1 MSMKRKFLIF
11 PVVCILAVSSLTY
24 SAWAKTIPPE
34 KNKDLYYRLQ
44 GELVCLCG
52 CGGLLIKDCF
62 CGNAD
67 KMRDFLSIQIN
78 AGKTE
83 ADIRTALVAI
93 HGEKVLAEPI
103 SPTAK
108 IIIAV
113 ALIALTS
120 FLVVVLVAWRKN
132 RRKLHGGDFGDDEE
146 QASDAE
152 IEYDSRIDEALKDM
166 DS

>member
-1 MSMKRKFLIF
+1 MSIKRKFLIF
-11 PVVCILAVSSLTY
+11 PVICIILLSCF
-24 SAWAKTIPPE
+24 SAWGKTVPPE

-83 ADIRTALVAI
+83 AEIRAALVSI

-113 ALIALTS
+113 ALALLTL
-120 FLVVVLVAWRKN
+120 FVIVVLIGWRKN
-132 RRKLHGGDFGDDEE
+132 RRKMHGGEIGDDSE
-146 QASDAE
+146 QVSEAE

>member
-1 MSMKRKFLIF
+1 MLPKRAKSLLIISVISF
-11 PVVCILAVSSLTY
+11 FMLSLAQV
-24 SAWAKTIPPE
+24 AVGKNVPPQ
-34 KNKDLYYRLQ
+34 KNHKLYYNLQ

-67 KMRDFLSIQIN
+67 KIREFLTIQID
-78 AGKTE
+78 AGRTE
-83 ADIRTALVAI
+83 KQIKATMVQL

-108 IIIAV
+108 ILIAIAV
-113 ALIALTS
+113 IAGLG
-120 FLVVVLVAWRKN
+120 FVVFILSKWRKN
-132 RRKLHGGDFGDDEE
+132 KTDQGDEE
-146 QASDAE
+146 EDLSEEE
-152 IEYDSRIDEALKDM
+152 IEYDSRIDEDLHNL